1 MWLSVLGLG
10 IQGWTLWKWDAW
22 KASLQVNP
30 SDGPHPS
37 NCSVVVCCH
46 NEAEQLKRLHEGIQ
60 PALDRAAAEGIF
72 AEIIAVNHGST
83 DSTLQDLLD
92 MARRDGRW
100 KIEDVPRRLPSK
112 KEALER
118 AVRAAQGEVIVAL
131 DADCTPRHPSWLVE
145 MTRGAS
151 RHWDVHVGLG
161 LPTQDQHNGLLQRM
175 QRLEARRL
183 AQRAVGAVEA
193 GRPYLAFGRN
203 LAFTRAIWDLVGGFS
218 SHKHLLS
225 GDDDLWLQEAVKHG
239 ARVKA
244 TPSPTAQTTS
254 LWPTS
259 WTAWRRQKT
268 RHFSASRAY
277 PVLLQARLALPALGW
292 ALLLAGVVHNGTGTS
307 VGMLLL
313 ATIARALTF
322 GLFLK
327 RAGRP
332 ALEAWEICLEPL
344 VSAFRAWAW
353 FKGNMS
359 DSTSWK

>member
-22 KASLQVNP
+22 RASHPLNQNKW
-30 SDGPHPS
+30 PHPS
-37 NCSVVVCCH
+37 TCSVVVCCH
-46 NEAEQLKRLHEGIQ
+46 NEAGQLKRLHDGLQ
-60 PALDRAAAEGIF
+60 AALDQAAHDGIDV
-72 AEIIAVNHGST
+72 EVVAVNHGST
-83 DSTLQDLLD
+83 DNTLKALLD
-92 MARRDGRW
+92 IAKGNKRW
-100 KIEDVPRRLPSK
+100 KIEDVPRLLPSK
-112 KEALER
+112 KEALES
-118 AVRAAQGEVIVAL
+118 AVLAAQGEVIVAL
-131 DADCTPRHPSWLVE
+131 DADCTPRHPSWLVD

-151 RHWDVHVGLG
+151 HHWDVHVGLG
-161 LPTQDQHNGLLQRM
+161 LPTTKQHHGLLHRL

-203 LAFTRAIWDLVGGFS
+203 LAFTRAIWDQVGGFS
-218 SHKHLLS
+218 AHKHLLS

-244 TPSPTAQTTS
+244 TPSLSAQTTS

-292 ALLLAGVVHNGTGTS
+292 VLLLGGVVHNGSGTS

-327 RAGRP
+327 RAGQP

>member
-22 KASLQVNP
+22 KASQPLNP
-30 SDGPHPS
+30 SDWPQPS
-37 NCSVVVCCH
+37 TCSVVVCCH
-46 NEAEQLKRLHEGIQ
+46 NESEQLKRLHEGMQ
-60 PALDRAAAEGIF
+60 PALDRAAEAGIH
-72 AEIIAVNHGST
+72 AAVIAVNHGST
-83 DSTLQDLLD
+83 DSTLQGLLD
-92 MARRDGRW
+92 MASRDSRW
-100 KIEDVPRRLPSK
+100 KIEDVPRRVPSK
-112 KEALER
+112 KEALES
-118 AVRAAQGEVIVAL
+118 AVLAAQGEVIVAL
-131 DADCTPRHPSWLVE
+131 DADCTPKHPSWLVE
-145 MTRGAS
+145 MTLGAS

-161 LPTQDQHNGLLQRM
+161 LPTPGQHNSLLHHM

-203 LAFTRAIWDLVGGFS
+203 LAFTRAIWDRVGGFS

-225 GDDDLWLQEAVKHG
+225 GDDDLWLQEAVKLG

-244 TPSPTAQTTS
+244 TPSPSAQTTS
-254 LWPTS
+254 LWPAS

-277 PVLLQARLALPALGW
+277 PVLLQARLASPALGW

-313 ATIARALTF
+313 ATISRALTF

-327 RAGRP
+327 RAGLH